1 MKRRDFVFYTSL
13 IIIFWKAEN
22 TFIEARNVF
31 HLLEMEHTVF
41 IFVKFVHD
49 NFLFFIV
56 FCNIHFFIGTLD
68 IYTCLHLASTGKG
81 DLVTCS
87 AENNSELFYAVLG
100 GLGQFGIITR
110 ARIAL
115 GPAPTRASIMHILF
129 ILFYHTDNFKEKTKT
144 DKFHA
149 YIWLVSHN
157 HN

>member
-1 MKRRDFVFYTSL
+1 MIFLLFISFVIYIFSL
-13 IIIFWKAEN
+13 
-22 TFIEARNVF
+22 
-31 HLLEMEHTVF
+31 
-41 IFVKFVHD
+41 
-49 NFLFFIV
+49 
-56 FCNIHFFIGTLD
+56 GTLD
-68 IYTCLHLASTGKG
+68 THAYTLASIGKG